1 VRADP
6 PGGSPGTGGEGGDY
20 VKRHVT
26 KFAALTTMVS
36 LGLMAAY
43 VLAGPVA
50 AQGQGTCI
58 EGGTKI
64 ENPGDSE
71 VITADSPITQV
82 AIKAGND
89 CFFVGDAD
97 FPSDC
102 YSVSGIGTNTVTI
115 TRIGSGR
122 DCKEISHIEYTTG
135 PVEPPP
141 TTTVPTSSI
150 PTTT

>member
-1 VRADP
+1 M
-6 PGGSPGTGGEGGDY
+6 
-20 VKRHVT
+20 KRHVA

-36 LGLMAAY
+36 LGLLAAY

-71 VITADSPITQV
+71 VITAGSPITQV
-82 AIKAGND
+82 AIKAGNE
-89 CFFVGDAD
+89 CIL
-97 FPSDC
+97 FPPETSNDC
-102 YSVSGIGTNTVTI
+102 YTVSGLGTTTVTI

-122 DCKEISHIEYTTG
+122 DCKEISHIEFTTG

-141 TTTVPTSSI
+141 TTTPTSSI
-150 PTTT
+150 PTSTT

>member
-1 VRADP
+1 M
-6 PGGSPGTGGEGGDY
+6 
-20 VKRHVT
+20 KQHVT

-89 CFFVGDAD
+89 CFL
-97 FPSDC
+97 FPPLTSNDC
-102 YSVSGIGTNTVTI
+102 YTVSGLGTNTVTI

-141 TTTVPTSSI
+141 TTNPTTTVPTSSI
-150 PTTT
+150 PSTA

>member
-1 VRADP
+1 
-6 PGGSPGTGGEGGDY
+6 
-20 VKRHVT
+20 VKRHVA

-36 LGLMAAY
+36 LGLLAAY

-71 VITADSPITQV
+71 VITAGSPITQV
-82 AIKAGND
+82 AIKAGTE
-89 CFFVGDAD
+89 CFLFTAD
-97 FPSDC
+97 VTGPC
-102 YSVSGIGTNTVTI
+102 YSVSGLGTTTVTI

-122 DCKEISHIEYTTG
+122 DCKEISHIEFTTG

-141 TTTVPTSSI
+141 TTTPTSSI
-150 PTTT
+150 PTSTT